1 MCLSSLAFLIYLL
14 YFYFQAPKVVKKGIA
29 KKIAA
34 VPAAMKKRVEKE
46 KIAYKCES
54 LQDEVSQTRE
64 QIGYYKLFMAE
75 VEIRDSVLA

>member
-46 KIAYKCES
+46 KTEVNPLFERRPKNFGIGKC
-54 LQDEVSQTRE
+54 
-64 QIGYYKLFMAE
+64 A
-75 VEIRDSVLA
+75 